1 MICSLPTS
9 LITILASSIR
19 TSTAGLPFADVACPN
34 LGAERAVR
42 EDYTGG
48 EILHARSG
56 FRLGRPRSAASGGTG
71 GLSASGLIDAAT
83 RTLADKPP
91 VPPTLLD
98 LVAIRFR

>member
-56 FRLGRPRSAASGGTG
+56 SRLARPRSADSGGTG
-71 GLSASGLIDAAT
+71 GLSATVREFNGLSPSLTLRVSRQSAPT
-83 RTLADKPP
+83 RR
-91 VPPTLLD
+91 VGE
-98 LVAIRFR
+98 